1 MLAESSY
8 CGYAVYHRSKIV
20 LFIMGLLLLVIPSRN
35 EVQLVLVPDSLLKH
49 IYMLPVVRESIV
61 HDDMKVQILSLICI
75 ENIILD

>member
-1 MLAESSY
+1 MDTTTNHFTPLALRVR
-8 CGYAVYHRSKIV
+8 G
-20 LFIMGLLLLVIPSRN
+20 N